1 MAPMW
6 AHMSSSSTSSSLLPL
21 LSPRHTALVRAGEL
35 ASGPPNQPRLLP
47 LCHSPPASPPPSLA
61 PPTPSPCALTAG
73 LHGRSSTGT
82 PPPSPSLTAGLPTPL
97 TSSPPPLR
105 ERSLPTS
112 PFNGGKNMPK
122 LGARRAAHRSHKSQA
137 AMATTG
143 ALDLESKAMVAY
155 FDDDFELAAELKP
168 RHSRALHRPGL
179 GPHQARG
186 G

>member
-73 LHGRSSTGT
+73 LPGRSSTGT
-82 PPPSPSLTAGLPTPL
+82 PPLRLSPPA
-97 TSSPPPLR
+97 SPPPSLAHPLLSVSAHCR
-105 ERSLPTS
+105 PPPSMVGRICQSWGRGGRLTVATKVKPPWQPPERWIWRARPWRPSSMMTLNS
-112 PFNGGKNMPK
+112 PPSSNP
-122 LGARRAAHRSHKSQA
+122 
-137 AMATTG
+137 AT
-143 ALDLESKAMVAY
+143 
-155 FDDDFELAAELKP
+155 AELYID
-168 RHSRALHRPGL
+168 
-179 GPHQARG
+179 QA
-186 G
+186 